1 MENTQNFLDEIESL
15 FEGFEYSP
23 TQRELI
29 DGQSRFVTW
38 DFSSGSLA
46 NHDSLEILQ
55 ITDVQFGHKQ
65 CREEVLQEYL
75 AWVLSEENRF
85 IVLGGDLVDAGHK
98 TSKGSPFEQIGDPQT
113 EVWRLCKLLAPVR
126 HRILG
131 YVGGN
136 HERRSIDQ
144 FGDLGRGIAMI
155 LRLPYSP
162 GNQRINIHFGNHK
175 PFKIAM
181 HHGNGGGQTL
191 GSITSNLERFTFK
204 GDANWYLLG
213 HLHTPVTIL
222 KCRETTDETGVKC
235 TKVIGS
241 RGSSF
246 LGYYGTYAEV
256 IMNSSPQLIAMPL
269 ARLERSGKWS
279 VELR

>member
-1 MENTQNFLDEIESL
+1 MENTYNTLTEIESL
-15 FEGFEYSP
+15 FVGHEYVP
-23 TQRELI
+23 EQRKI
-29 DGQSRFVTW
+29 VDGQARYVTW
-38 DFSSGSLA
+38 DLSSLP
-46 NHDSLEILQ
+46 HDCLEILQ
-55 ITDVQFGHKQ
+55 ITDIQFGHKQ
-65 CREEVLQEYL
+65 CQEDKLHEYL
-75 AWVLSEENRF
+75 AWVLAEENRY
-85 IVLGGDLVDAGHK
+85 ILLGGDLVDAGHK

-113 EVWRLCKLLAPVR
+113 EVWRLCKILAPVR

-144 FGDLGRGIAMI
+144 FGDLGRGIALI

-162 GNQRINIHFGNHK
+162 GNQWLDVHFGEHK
-175 PFKIAM
+175 PFKISM

-191 GSITSNLERFTFK
+191 GSITTNLERFTFK
-204 GDANWYLLG
+204 GDSQWYLLG
-213 HLHTPVTIL
+213 HLHVPVTIL
-222 KCRETTDETGVKC
+222 KARESRDGQGDIRI

-246 LGYYGTYAEV
+246 LGYYGTYAEA

-269 ARLERSGKWS
+269 ARLERNGHWS